1 MCTLI
6 AVLSLAVYYSVY
18 KSQIIATFNPNNN
31 LAAFEA
37 KALEFNLK
45 CECQVQSI
53 PFKDFSAPTVVMND
67 ACVWVKNDLEA
78 NYSSCRALKLVGFC
92 RSVRDACYQSGATI
106 DWVLKEYN
114 SSVLSSTSLMLAD
127 SLKNNA
133 ESVFSNNF
141 KIGELI
147 SSSPKRTVKAW
158 AAANMPRLVGLAGT
172 LAMDAKAQKK
182 KVRYLFDRVFDQGGD
197 DSFDQRCAASKPI
210 VCGRGNNQHIY
221 DDIDDYDLIK
231 GGDMP
236 VDCARDYTASTPCNM
251 TKVADGEC
259 NLECMSPECLFD
271 GGDCASNMIFS
282 EYPRDL
288 RQSFTLMD
296 ARLSADVDLDDYTS
310 SWLDLTPD
318 LYINATRRRC
328 DDGESWLETGVLPKD
343 TELYNT
349 NFEGR
354 NFSMWPDH
362 FSAVTKAD
370 VSYPTTA
377 DGSKVDFQVS
387 MTLGCDQY
395 EKELKQNLFQF
406 YSVSEFRYFM
416 SKMRE
421 LGDFPENADKEFMRD
436 LFNTSKIEYKQHGF
450 DFLENFASTLMD
462 VHTDLETAMD
472 NLFVDEKSLDV
483 DYAKYF
489 EACQVSS
496 CTYTYLSVSSAAGMA
511 AVILGLLGGIQN
523 ALSAGFLTLY
533 EFLKGLMIP
542 KSKKVQSEASE
553 NPA

>member
-1 MCTLI
+1 
-6 AVLSLAVYYSVY
+6 
-18 KSQIIATFNPNNN
+18 
-31 LAAFEA
+31 
-37 KALEFNLK
+37 
-45 CECQVQSI
+45 
-53 PFKDFSAPTVVMND
+53 
-67 ACVWVKNDLEA
+67 
-78 NYSSCRALKLVGFC
+78 
-92 RSVRDACYQSGATI
+92 
-106 DWVLKEYN
+106 
-114 SSVLSSTSLMLAD
+114 
-127 SLKNNA
+127 
-133 ESVFSNNF
+133 
-141 KIGELI
+141 
-147 SSSPKRTVKAW
+147 
-158 AAANMPRLVGLAGT
+158 
-172 LAMDAKAQKK
+172 
-182 KVRYLFDRVFDQGGD
+182 
-197 DSFDQRCAASKPI
+197 
-210 VCGRGNNQHIY
+210 
-221 DDIDDYDLIK
+221 
-231 GGDMP
+231 
-236 VDCARDYTASTPCNM
+236 M

-271 GGDCASNMIFS
+271 GGDCASNIIFS

-296 ARLSADVDLDDYTS
+296 ARLSTDTDFDDYAS

-318 LYINATRRRC
+318 LYVNATRRRC
-328 DDGESWLETGVLPKD
+328 DDGESWLETDVLPKD
-343 TELYNT
+343 TELFNT

-354 NFSMWPDH
+354 NFSRWADF
-362 FSAVTKAD
+362 FSAVRKAD
-370 VSYPTTA
+370 ASYPTTA

-421 LGDFPENADKEFMRD
+421 LADFPENADQAYIRD
-436 LFNTSKIEYKQHGF
+436 LFDPSKTLYKQYGF
-450 DFLENFASTLMD
+450 DFLENFASSLMD

-472 NLFVDEKSLDV
+472 NLFVDNKTLDV

-496 CTYTYLSVSSAAGMA
+496 CTYTYMSVSSAAGMA

-533 EFLKGLMIP
+533 EFLKGFMIP
-542 KSKKVQSEASE
+542 KSKKAQSEGSE